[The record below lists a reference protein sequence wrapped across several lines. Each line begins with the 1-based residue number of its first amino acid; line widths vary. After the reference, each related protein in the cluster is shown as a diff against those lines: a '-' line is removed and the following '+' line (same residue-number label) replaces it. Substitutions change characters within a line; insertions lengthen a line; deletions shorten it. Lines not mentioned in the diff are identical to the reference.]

1 MPLAARKSHMK
12 TLSQALVLST
22 LGLAGLA
29 AQASV
34 ITFET
39 ASSSAGAQAS
49 AADYRSVVNAALA
62 QPGTKFADIAL
73 YDGISNASVF
83 AGASSNIAF
92 RSTIDFGVAANQA
105 GTWSLRAGVD
115 FGKGGAVFL
124 DGVALGFKTNDMW
137 WGGSYAN
144 PTQSFSFSNLN
155 IAAGQHRLQI
165 FGLEGCCDGGQ
176 QAQFSAN
183 GAGFQSFA
191 KTDGLIN
198 AVPEPS
204 SYALMLA
211 GLAGMGWVARRRQ
224 IKR

>member
-1 MPLAARKSHMK
+1 MK
-12 TLSQALVLST
+12 ILSQALVLST

-39 ASSSAGAQAS
+39 ASSTAGAQAS

-62 QPGTKFADIAL
+62 QPGAKLADIAL
-73 YDGISNASVF
+73 YDGISNSSVF
-83 AGASSNIAF
+83 GGSNSNIAF
-92 RSTIDFGVAANQA
+92 RSTIDFGVAAGQA
-105 GTWSLRAGVD
+105 GSWSLRAGVD

-137 WGGSYAN
+137 WGGNYNDPS
-144 PTQSFSFSNLN
+144 QSFSFSNIN
-155 IAAGQHRLQI
+155 ISAGQHKLQI

-176 QAQFSAN
+176 QAQFSIN

-191 KTDGLIN
+191 KTDGLIS

-211 GLAGMGWVARRRQ
+211 GLAAAGLVSRRRAA
-224 IKR
+224 KP